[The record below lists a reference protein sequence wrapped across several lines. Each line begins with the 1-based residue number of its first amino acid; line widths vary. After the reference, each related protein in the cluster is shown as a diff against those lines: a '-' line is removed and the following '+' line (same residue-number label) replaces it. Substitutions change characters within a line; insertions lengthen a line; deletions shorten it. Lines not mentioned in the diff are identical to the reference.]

1 MAHNDSDTPKIL
13 RQEVNWEDLYFYQKA
28 RALYHITFVFVK
40 RFLKPGDRTIDQMVQ
55 AARSGKQ
62 NIAEGL
68 ADGVTS
74 MEMEIKLL
82 NVARSSIKELR
93 EDYEDYITSR
103 QLTKWENDHQRYDG
117 MLKYCRTHND
127 WEDYEP
133 FVKKWGDEEIANIA
147 LTLCHMV
154 DKMMTSYQNGLEE
167 QFVTEGGIR
176 ERMTAAR
183 LGYRTNQKQEIE
195 RLRAELIAE
204 REEIARLEAELAA
217 GREEIARLKAELGAG
232 REEIARLEAELGA
245 GREEIARLKRFI
257 EGMRSQGQPPGGD

>member
-1 MAHNDSDTPKIL
+1 MAKDSDDITIFRSELK
-13 RQEVNWEDLYFYQKA
+13 WEDLFFYQKA
-28 RALYHITFVFVK
+28 KTLYHITFVFVT
-40 RFLKPGDRTIDQMVQ
+40 RFLKPGERTVDQMVQ

-74 MEMEIKLL
+74 LEMEIKLI

-103 QLTKWENDHQRYDG
+103 HLSKWVKGHERYDG
-117 MLKYCRTHND
+117 MLQFCRSHNQ

-133 FVKKWGDEEIANIA
+133 YAAKWNDEEIANTA

-154 DKMMTSYQNGLEE
+154 DKMITSFLKKQEKE
-167 QFVTEGGIR
+167 FVTEGGIR

-183 LGYRTNQKQEIE
+183 LGYRTNQKNEVE
-195 RLRAELIAE
+195 RLQAEL
-204 REEIARLEAELAA
+204 LAA
-217 GREEIARLKAELGAG
+217 KMKILELENIIKTMRERG
-232 REEIARLEAELGA
+232 
-245 GREEIARLKRFI
+245 
-257 EGMRSQGQPPGGD
+257 